1 MMLQA
6 PKEEIA
12 VEVLTDT
19 PTSSETATP
28 EETTSYL
35 LLATPAPMDI
45 ETAISVGR
53 AKPQQTATGRPDTT
67 HTKTK
72 HNAQQQ
78 CA

>member
-1 MMLQA
+1 MTLQA
-6 PKEEIA
+6 PKEEVI
-12 VEVLTDT
+12 TDT

-35 LLATPAPMDI
+35 LLANPAPMDI
-45 ETAISVGR
+45 ETAIAVGR

-72 HNAQQQ
+72 HNELQESA
-78 CA
+78 